1 LACAGEPCVRSVP
14 RLRGAEQSTQRHAA
28 AGPVMQDPVQGL
40 KLDAKRMRAVQALL
54 RPRAIALVGVS
65 PKGGAGA
72 RILESNAR
80 FACAVP
86 TWPVN
91 PNYREVAGQ
100 RCYQAFEDLPE
111 RPDCVVVSVPAE
123 AVLDVVGAA
132 AAAGI
137 RGAFVISE
145 GFADAATDAGRAL
158 QERLAGLAEASN
170 MALAG
175 PNCMGIASLRYG
187 FAATMADI
195 PLQAVSGG
203 ISLVSQSG
211 GLLNSFAELT
221 CNRGIG
227 VNYLVSSGNEAGLEM
242 ADYIAYL
249 ADDPATTVIACILE
263 GAKHGRRFRAAV
275 EQAARSKPMVVLKLG
290 RSEFGQ
296 RATLAHTGTLAGRHE
311 AFAALFRQ
319 NGVALVESIDAL
331 VETAALFDLAPL
343 PRGDR
348 VVMMTV
354 SGGATSLIADLGE
367 AAGVNFPAIPAATN
381 RRLQEILG
389 VERAFG
395 NPLDTV
401 GLPRLRR
408 DGNITAV
415 LQALLEDARIDVVAL
430 VLGMRADGWD
440 SHQDLVDRL
449 AAAAR
454 GSRKPVLLLSFMSN
468 SLTRHWRG
476 YAQRN
481 ALPLLEDLER
491 GLAAIRHLVDY
502 AAFRRRVA
510 DRQARPQAGIA
521 RLDLAALHGRR
532 TLTETESKKIL
543 AQAGL
548 PVTRERLARSP
559 AEAVRFADEIGGA
572 VALKIQ
578 SPDIPHKSDIGGVR
592 LGASTPAEV
601 ETAARQVLENAKR
614 NCPDAAIDGILVQE
628 MLQDGVEF
636 ILGMTYDPQFGPLIL
651 CGAGGVTVEVF
662 KDVAVLLPPIERED
676 VTAALMGLKVS
687 KLLYGF
693 RGAPP
698 RDVDALVECC
708 QRFATFVVATEGSFA
723 AIDLNPVFVCARGCG
738 VRIADALIEMM
749 AACATADHA
758 TVTRGGSV

>member
-1 LACAGEPCVRSVP
+1 MQDTTPDVTSRDTLPARSV
-14 RLRGAEQSTQRHAA
+14 E
-28 AGPVMQDPVQGL
+28 
-40 KLDAKRMRAVQALL
+40 ALL

-72 RILESNAR
+72 RILQSNAR
-80 FACAVP
+80 FGFAVP

-91 PNYREVAGQ
+91 PSHREIAGH
-100 RCYQAFEDLPE
+100 RAYASFEELPLV
-111 RPDCVVVSVPAE
+111 PDCVVVSVPAD
-123 AVLDVVGAA
+123 AVLDVIGAA

-158 QERLAGLAEASN
+158 QERLIGLARQSN

-175 PNCMGIASLRYG
+175 PNCMGIASLHYG
-187 FAATMADI
+187 FAATMADV
-195 PLQAVSGG
+195 PAQATGGG

-221 CNRGIG
+221 ANRGIG

-249 ADDPATTVIACILE
+249 ADDPATKVIACIME

-275 EQAARSKPMVVLKLG
+275 EATSAKKPMVVLKLG

-319 NGVALVESIDAL
+319 NGVALVDSIDAL
-331 VETAALFDLAPL
+331 VETAALLDLAPL
-343 PRGDR
+343 PPGDR

-354 SGGATSLIADLGE
+354 SGGATSLIGDLGE
-367 AAGVNFPAIPAATN
+367 AAGINFPAIRQATN
-381 RRLQEILG
+381 RRVQQILG

-401 GLPRLRR
+401 GLPRLCR

-415 LQALLEDARIDVVAL
+415 LQALLEDDGIDLIGL

-440 SHQDLVDRL
+440 SHQDLIDRL

-454 GSRKPVLLLSFMSN
+454 SARKPVLLVSFMSN

-476 YAQRN
+476 YARAN
-481 ALPLLEDLER
+481 ALPLVEDLER
-491 GLAAIRHLVDY
+491 GLDAVRRLIDY
-502 AAFRRRVA
+502 AAFRRRIA
-510 DRQARPQAGIA
+510 QARPTDSGRTVPA
-521 RLDLAALHGRR
+521 LAAIPAGRM
-532 TLTETESKKIL
+532 LTEVEGKQIL
-543 AQAGL
+543 ANAGL
-548 PVTRERLARSP
+548 PVTREALARSP
-559 AEAVRFADEIGGA
+559 ADAVRIAAEIGGP

-578 SPDIPHKSDIGGVR
+578 SPDIPHKSDIGGVH
-592 LGASTPAEV
+592 LGATTPAEV
-601 ETAARQVLENAKR
+601 AAAARQVLENAER
-614 NCPDAAIDGILVQE
+614 NCPHAAIHGILVQE
-628 MLQDGVEF
+628 MVADGVEI
-636 ILGMTYDPQFGPLIL
+636 ILGMTYDAQFGPLIV
-651 CGAGGVTVEVF
+651 CGAGGVAVEVF
-662 KDVAVLLPPIERED
+662 KDAAVLLPPFRRDD
-676 VTAALMGLKVS
+676 VIAALASLKVM
-687 KLLYGF
+687 KLLDGF

-698 RDVDALVECC
+698 RDFDALVACC
-708 QRFATFVVATEGSFA
+708 ERFAEFVTATDGSFA
-723 AIDLNPVFVCARGCG
+723 AIDLNPVLVCARGRG
-738 VRIADALIEMM
+738 VRIADALMETMP
-749 AACATADHA
+749 AA
-758 TVTRGGSV
+758 GGSA